1 METSG
6 HKQVTR
12 DITEFMSINDI
23 DLTNLMSLKGDN
35 LKNPFL
41 SYLNINSLRY
51 KIVDLRHI
59 LEQTGIEIVAVSETK
74 LSEEFPDSQFFIDG
88 YTFPAYRRDRN
99 SYGGGLIVFTRKDL
113 ITKRII
119 ELESTEIEVI
129 CLELTIAK
137 RKWAIFSV
145 YRPPRSV
152 NLASFFSELNKCV
165 DMATRTYENIVVM
178 GDINIDTDDDKA
190 IGQNKLSEFC
200 DVFGLENLIQGSTCV
215 TVRHEPTSIDVILTN
230 KKRSFKNSGT
240 VATGL
245 SDYHKMVLTT
255 MRANY
260 ERLKPTKIQYR
271 SYKNFS
277 EKDFLRDLQN
287 MPFHTCMDM
296 DDNEAAYSSFK
307 DMFKKVVDKH
317 APMKS
322 KLIRGTHA
330 PFMNKELSKA
340 IMHRSRLKN
349 IHNKTQTKESW
360 EAFKRQRNKCV
371 AIKRKNVRT
380 YFSHLADNNG
390 LNNKKFWSAVKP
402 FLTDKSTKRSQEII
416 LNSDDKIVKDSRE
429 VTEIL
434 NNYFTDIIE
443 ITTGKKPRIL
453 PCTQDGIVNDNI
465 LDEIIF
471 RFKDHPSVKHNKSKI
486 ANGVGKFSF
495 KPATAK
501 NVERIIDKLE
511 AKTSTG
517 FDSIPPKLIKLGSKI
532 ISEPLSHLINETIIN
547 QSLFPQGE
555 KIACITPV
563 FKKEDRLDKK
573 NYRPISVLNVFSKI
587 FERFILDQLT
597 PYFNNMLSDFLS
609 AYRRNYSCQ
618 HVLLRMTEAWRKCLD
633 DNKVVGTIL
642 MDLSKAFDCLP
653 HDLLLAK
660 LEAYGLES
668 NALKLIMSYLSGR
681 KQCVKNGGY
690 LSQLKLILSGVPQGS
705 ILGPILF
712 NIFINDIFL
721 TLGSD
726 LHNFANDNTV
736 TAVAETIQALINSL
750 EIKMS
755 KAIQWM
761 ENNDMIANPEKFKS
775 IVLTKHDEQTVGSEF
790 NFSGITIYSSAE
802 VDHLGV
808 KLDTKLSFESHISK
822 MCKKAAGQLNAL
834 KRLQGS
840 VISYNTRKALAES
853 FILSNFNYCPLVW
866 YFSTQKQLQ
875 MMEKIQERVLRFLHN
890 DYKSDYSMLLKISG
904 SVSMEVKRMRYLCVE
919 IYKTLND
926 LSPNYMKDI
935 FQVQQSAYSSRRPHN
950 ILVPRVNQTKFG
962 TRSIRCEGARIWNHL
977 PDSIKSAENLR
988 MFKTLI
994 KTWKG
999 PSCNCNFCQYL
1010 NKG

>member
-1 METSG
+1 
-6 HKQVTR
+6 
-12 DITEFMSINDI
+12 
-23 DLTNLMSLKGDN
+23 
-35 LKNPFL
+35 
-41 SYLNINSLRY
+41 
-51 KIVDLRHI
+51 
-59 LEQTGIEIVAVSETK
+59 
-74 LSEEFPDSQFFIDG
+74 
-88 YTFPAYRRDRN
+88 
-99 SYGGGLIVFTRKDL
+99 
-113 ITKRII
+113 
-119 ELESTEIEVI
+119 
-129 CLELTIAK
+129 
-137 RKWAIFSV
+137 
-145 YRPPRSV
+145 
-152 NLASFFSELNKCV
+152 
-165 DMATRTYENIVVM
+165 
-178 GDINIDTDDDKA
+178 
-190 IGQNKLSEFC
+190 
-200 DVFGLENLIQGSTCV
+200 
-215 TVRHEPTSIDVILTN
+215 
-230 KKRSFKNSGT
+230 
-240 VATGL
+240 
-245 SDYHKMVLTT
+245 MVLTT

-271 SYKNFS
+271 SYRNFS

-340 IMHRSRLKN
+340 IMHRSKLKN

-390 LNNKKFWSAVKP
+390 LNNKKFWSAMKP

-416 LNSDDKIVKDSRE
+416 QNSDDKIVKDSRE

-434 NNYFTDIIE
+434 NNYFTDIVE

-471 RFKDHPSVKHNKSKI
+471 RFKDHPSVKHIKSKI

-501 NVERIIDKLE
+501 NVERITDMLE

-547 QSLFPQGE
+547 RSLFPQGE

-633 DNKVVGTIL
+633 DNKVVGAIL

-660 LEAYGLES
+660 LEAYSLES
-668 NALKLIMSYLSGR
+668 NALKLIMSYLSGH
-681 KQCVKNGGY
+681 KQCVKNGSY

-726 LHNFANDNTV
+726 LHNFADDNTV
-736 TAVAETIQALINSL
+736 TAVAEMTQAYINSL
-750 EIKMS
+750 EIKTS
-755 KAIQWM
+755 KAIQWI
-761 ENNDMIANPEKFKS
+761 ENNDMIANPEKFKA

-802 VDHLGV
+802 VDLLGV

-853 FILSNFNYCPLVW
+853 FILSNFKYCPLVW

-875 MMEKIQERVLRFLHN
+875 MMEKN
-890 DYKSDYSMLLKISG
+890 SGKSS
-904 SVSMEVKRMRYLCVE
+904 
-919 IYKTLND
+919 
-926 LSPNYMKDI
+926 
-935 FQVQQSAYSSRRPHN
+935 
-950 ILVPRVNQTKFG
+950 
-962 TRSIRCEGARIWNHL
+962 
-977 PDSIKSAENLR
+977 
-988 MFKTLI
+988 
-994 KTWKG
+994 
-999 PSCNCNFCQYL
+999 
-1010 NKG
+1010 